1 MVLNKY
7 NVVAPLTAVI
17 CKVAQEVVQ
26 DLVLQIM
33 YAKEILTRLGP
44 IFLHVVLAR
53 LEIPALE
60 WKLAAV

>member
-1 MVLNKY
+1 MVVVLSKY
-7 NVVAPLTAVI
+7 NVAASLTAAI

-33 YAKEILTRLGP
+33 YAKEVLSNQT
-44 IFLHVVLAR
+44 IFIRVYLAR

-60 WKLAAV
+60 

>member
-1 MVLNKY
+1 MVVTKY
-7 NVVAPLTAVI
+7 NVVALLTAAI
-17 CKVAQEVVQ
+17 CRAVQEVVQ
-26 DLVLQIM
+26 DLVLQVM

-60 WKLAAV
+60 